1 MILIKAE
8 VKEKLKKRWWWYIL
22 EVGLFSII
30 LITDLVSKYVLS
42 NKIKLGS
49 EKTFIP
55 KVLSLTYLKN
65 TGGAFSAL
73 ENHTVFLT
81 VITALLLIGIGVFL
95 IIDLKQGLEV
105 RIPLIFIVA
114 GGFGNLVDRMKF
126 GWVRDFF
133 KFEFINWG
141 VFNIADVFVSNG
153 AIILIIVLIIQLVK
167 EIKKDKGNKESLE
180 LASNSEADKLL
191 EPFEENNEIPKEEK
205 NIESETVEKLNSSE
219 SENKSDK
226 SNDSLD
232 NRNNA

>member
-30 LITDLVSKYVLS
+30 LIADLVSKYVLS
-42 NKIKLGS
+42 NKIKLCS

-167 EIKKDKGNKESLE
+167 EIKKDKGNESLE
-180 LASNSEADKLL
+180 SASNSEADKLL

-205 NIESETVEKLNSSE
+205 NIESETVEELNSRE
-219 SENKSDK
+219 SENKNDK
-226 SNDSLD
+226 LNDSLD
-232 NRNNA
+232 NTNNA

>member
-30 LITDLVSKYVLS
+30 LIADLVSKHVLS

-81 VITALLLIGIGVFL
+81 VVTALLLIGIGVFL

-167 EIKKDKGNKESLE
+167 EIKKDKGNESLE
-180 LASNSEADKLL
+180 SASNSEVDKLL

-205 NIESETVEKLNSSE
+205 NIESETVEELNSRE
-219 SENKSDK
+219 SENKNDK
-226 SNDSLD
+226 LNDSLD
-232 NRNNA
+232 NTNNA

>member
-8 VKEKLKKRWWWYIL
+8 IKEKLKKRWWWYIL

-30 LITDLVSKYVLS
+30 LIADLVSKHVVS
-42 NKIKLGS
+42 NKIKGGP
-49 EKTFIP
+49 EKTVIP
-55 KVLSLTYLKN
+55 KVLSLTYLEN

-167 EIKKDKGNKESLE
+167 EIKKDKGNESLE
-180 LASNSEADKLL
+180 SASNSEADKLL

-205 NIESETVEKLNSSE
+205 NIESETVEELNSRE
-219 SENKSDK
+219 SENKNDK
-226 SNDSLD
+226 LNDSLD
-232 NRNNA
+232 NTNNA

>member
-30 LITDLVSKYVLS
+30 LIADLVSKHVLS

-167 EIKKDKGNKESLE
+167 EIKKDKGNESLE
-180 LASNSEADKLL
+180 SASNSEAVKLL

-205 NIESETVEKLNSSE
+205 NIESETVEELNSRE
-219 SENKSDK
+219 SENKNDK
-226 SNDSLD
+226 LNDSLD
-232 NRNNA
+232 NTNNA